1 MTCEMR
7 DGWLWPAADGV
18 AFDHI
23 RMYLPLLKT
32 VARRCKR
39 RQIAVQAGGNAGIYP
54 AVLAEMFE
62 TVITFEPDAENFACL
77 QYNCKDRSN
86 VTAHKA
92 AVGNSREPVR
102 VQEIQGM
109 RFGELCVNTG
119 AYRVVPGGDIPQMTI
134 DDLNLP
140 TLDFLQLDVEG
151 FELNA
156 LIGGLDT
163 IQKYSP
169 VIMVETFGHGDDP
182 TVFLEDLGYHCVV
195 KGHYDKVFVRRNG
208 DHDLR

>member
-1 MTCEMR
+1 M
-7 DGWLWPAADGV
+7 WPAADGV
-18 AFDHI
+18 AFEHI
-23 RMYLPLLKT
+23 QMYLPLLRM

-39 RQIAVQAGGNAGIYP
+39 KQIAVQAGGNAGIYP
-54 AVLAEMFE
+54 VTLAGIFDK
-62 TVITFEPDAENFACL
+62 VITFEPDDENFACL
-77 QYNCKDRSN
+77 QYNCKDRRN
-86 VTAHKA
+86 VIAHKA
-92 AVGNSREPVR
+92 ALGNSNEPVQ
-102 VQEIQGM
+102 VQEVQGM

-119 AYRVVPGGDIPQMTI
+119 AYRVVPGGSIPQMMI
-134 DDLNLP
+134 DDLDLP

-163 IQKYSP
+163 IQKHWP

-195 KGHYDKVFVRRNG
+195 KGHYDRVFVRRHG